1 MPGGTLDESRRP
13 GRRWIGMNTTGRR
26 KVEGKAAPGCGALR
40 VIERELAGHPVF
52 GDTRGILG
60 RARALVLMELEAVS
74 RDRPLVKEL
83 RRELRKPGNRQLAD
97 AVLDDPVLIRTTFDL
112 LHGISRTESSTLP
125 PRRDEEVFA
134 AMLDHLRSGT
144 PGPPVAAG
152 CRRHLLP
159 GGSTPAI
166 AIWDP
171 DAPDSVVKTRF
182 EFLVDKSLYSLF
194 PGRSALLGRP
204 EPAFVDALRQGCE
217 LLARLLPELAASVF
231 HHVRLIGFFDDRKV
245 HSLMNNDLPSVV
257 FISSLP
263 TRTPWQTAQAL
274 LHEALHQKLVDFA
287 TARSF
292 LREGCDAS
300 TVRVFWDRKDA
311 VHFLPRRAY
320 AAFHVYVHLALFH
333 ARAARMEESLAGEFG
348 AFPADGLDLL
358 DLEKVLGRAGYFGEE
373 LAVHAGRWFAPDGGR
388 MFAWLRQML
397 LRLCDADT
405 LQAHVERLREGD
417 RRGRRP

>member
-1 MPGGTLDESRRP
+1 MQ
-13 GRRWIGMNTTGRR
+13 
-26 KVEGKAAPGCGALR
+26 GKAASGCDALR
-40 VIERELAGHPVF
+40 AIERELAGHPVF

-60 RARALVLMELEAVS
+60 RSRALVLMELEAVS

-97 AVLDDPVLIRTTFDL
+97 AVLDDPVLIRTTEDL
-112 LHGISRTESSTLP
+112 LDGISRNESSTP
-125 PRRDEEVFA
+125 DETGEVFA

-171 DAPDSVVKTRF
+171 DAPDSVAKRRF
-182 EFLVDKSLYSLF
+182 ESLVDEGLSSDF

-231 HHVRLIGFFDDRKV
+231 HHVRLIGFIDDRGV
-245 HSLMNNDLPSVV
+245 VSLMRNSLPSVV
-257 FISSLP
+257 FITSLP

-274 LHEALHQKLVDFA
+274 LHEALHQKLADFG
-287 TARSF
+287 TVRSF
-292 LREGCDAS
+292 LREGDAS

-311 VHFLPRRAY
+311 EHFPLSRAY

-405 LQAHVERLREGD
+405 LQAHVERLREAD